1 MRTIDKR
8 ALRIGRVLGLLL
20 ALCLALA
27 PTAKAGDIEE
37 AEVRAAVETW
47 VRYVTADARP
57 DAVVERMEPYQV
69 DGETV
74 AYIAH
79 LEGGGFCLCGADDL
93 VLPVYF
99 YSPQGTYDPQNPNYQ
114 YVLWEI
120 GTRLE
125 YLRKGLDKRDPRVL
139 QHQDALSERAS
150 FWQDLIAHRVP
161 RRVESPEAV
170 LTEPISMTLNLTSHW
185 RQGSPYNDQCPELT
199 PGADEHAVVGCNA
212 TATAQIMYYWEWPP
226 TGFGYDS
233 VTYHYRWRSDWDSEP
248 LDTDP
253 GIPAKYSG
261 RLQYDSVDD
270 TLQMNGYWDNSIYR
284 SAQGISATV
293 AYQNALAALWNRMT
307 QSTKTP
313 DANFGATTYNW
324 SVIQDTH
331 ADPPDAGDIEVAQ
344 LNAHVAIAVDTTFG
358 LWGSGSFFGN
368 DVAGLEDHFRYDPD
382 ATFDAV
388 ADIYSLTED
397 IQWLRPAGLGGSR
410 ASGGGHAW
418 VVSGY
423 NKGTDPNREFWM
435 NMGWGGSSDGWYTF
449 DSAPFPV
456 NHDMMTRIAPQDMV
470 KFVGGGV
477 AGDGSPN
484 DPYENIEEAI
494 ANASDGATL
503 IFKAGSDNTF
513 SAATLVIDRPFTLKG
528 KDAIIRRE

>member
-1 MRTIDKR
+1 MKTIRKNVSK
-8 ALRIGRVLGLLL
+8 ICWCLGLLL
-20 ALCLALA
+20 ALWLALA
-27 PTAKAGDIEE
+27 PTAQAGDIGE

-57 DAVVERMEPYQV
+57 DAGIERMEPYQV

-99 YSPQGTYDPQNPNYQ
+99 YNPQGTYDPQNPNYQ
-114 YVLWEI
+114 YILWEI
-120 GTRLE
+120 GTRLKS
-125 YLRKGLDKRDPRVL
+125 LQRGLEERDPKL
-139 QHQDALSERAS
+139 QLYHQALSERAT
-150 FWQDLIAHRVP
+150 FWQELITGRAPERVNEP
-161 RRVESPEAV
+161 AIPLA
-170 LTEPISMTLNLTSHW
+170 EPISMTLNLTSHW
-185 RQGSPYNDQCPELT
+185 GQGSPYNDQCPELT
-199 PGADEHAVVGCNA
+199 PNADEHVLVGCNA

-253 GIPAKYSG
+253 GISGSYSG

-270 TLQMNGYWDNSIYR
+270 TLQMNGYWDDSIYR
-284 SAQGISATV
+284 SAQGISASM
-293 AYQNALAALWNRMT
+293 AYQNALAALWSRMT
-307 QSTKTP
+307 QTTKTP

-331 ADPPDAGDIEVAQ
+331 ADPPDAGDVEVAQ

-358 LWGSGSFFGN
+358 LRGSSSFFGN

-382 ATFDAV
+382 ATFDAT

-423 NKGTDPNREFWM
+423 NKGTDPDREFWM

-449 DSAPFPV
+449 DSAPFPL
-456 NHDMMTRIAPQDMV
+456 NHDMMTRIAPLDMV

-484 DPYENIEEAI
+484 EPYLGIEQAI
-494 ANASDGATL
+494 AGASDGATL
-503 IFKAGSDNTF
+503 IFKAGSVNTF
-513 SAATLVIDRPFTLKG
+513 SGDTLFINRPFTLKG
-528 KDAIIRRE
+528 KDVTIRRE